1 MLLRLNGT
9 QNCRTFHKSLKQ
21 WRSPT
26 SSPPTSLRCFAAT
39 GWRALYISCEAAKA
53 DVAAQGRYAKPI
65 LGEGKRKTD
74 DGGRTMCLPS
84 YLRHPSY
91 RVALDGFFQFL
102 RGAEGD
108 FLVCLDLNGLAGSR
122 IAAHARGAF
131 AHLQNAEAAD
141 ADALAL
147 FQVLDDL
154 SDHTA
159 ENGFCLLFRK
169 FIVFRKAR
177 REMLQCNGCGRFGC
191 HWFGCHLD
199 PPR

>member
-74 DGGRTMCLPS
+74 DGGRTMCPS
-84 YLRHPSY
+84 NLIDIACISY
-91 RVALDGFFQFL
+91 HLTDQPL
-102 RGAEGD
+102 LIPIEKGA
-108 FLVCLDLNGLAGSR
+108 
-122 IAAHARGAF
+122 GAF
-131 AHLQNAEAAD
+131 
-141 ADALAL
+141 
-147 FQVLDDL
+147 
-154 SDHTA
+154 
-159 ENGFCLLFRK
+159 
-169 FIVFRKAR
+169 
-177 REMLQCNGCGRFGC
+177 
-191 HWFGCHLD
+191 
-199 PPR
+199 